1 MKRFVVWPSELD
13 SRLSRR
19 YGRMV
24 GKEFA
29 VEAPEVQEI
38 ADAAKALG
46 MKVIEIDGSKLN
58 PRLAGIDEEYRLRGG
73 MLRLESKH
81 PKGGK
86 SLRMLGQKVREI
98 RKIQVKAGSKKRKS
112 RKKKR

>member
-46 MKVIEIDGSKLN
+46 MKVIEINGSKLN
-58 PRLAGIDEEYRLRGG
+58 PRLAGIDEEYRLRG

-81 PKGGK
+81 PKGK

>member
-58 PRLAGIDEEYRLRGG
+58 PRLAGIDEEYRLRG

-81 PKGGK
+81 PKGK